1 MCLVLAMLSF
11 YSTSRK
17 QPVIRKLE
25 ICVIVKKVNFNCW
38 SETKE
43 IIGKLPVPANK
54 DQNAGFLTI
63 SRILQLSPKEVQM
76 LTSVQLAKLPSEKVW
91 LGIRRDDETL
101 YWMDLYSGRR
111 ITYEQWAIKR
121 STKEV
126 TTKANQTTRVTVN
139 YYKYP
144 RFVNSIYITKMVDN
158 LTYTESI

>member
-1 MCLVLAMLSF
+1 M
-11 YSTSRK
+11 
-17 QPVIRKLE
+17 
-25 ICVIVKKVNFNCW
+25 
-38 SETKE
+38 
-43 IIGKLPVPANK
+43 PANK

-158 LTYTESI
+158 FTYTESI